1 MSRQPPE
8 VGHGG
13 GPWSRFGKTKFLVQT
28 VLNVLKGGKSSKA
41 IMWEYKSQK
50 SCDHYHDVYNEAFVA
65 CIHRIA
71 VEKDVTI
78 T

>member
-1 MSRQPPE
+1 M
-8 VGHGG
+8 VLV
-13 GPWSRFGKTKFLVQT
+13 WSNQVLTKCG
-28 VLNVLKGGKSSKA
+28 LNCFECTERGKSSKA

-71 VEKDVTI
+71 VEKDVAI

>member
-1 MSRQPPE
+1 MVKR
-8 VGHGG
+8 
-13 GPWSRFGKTKFLVQT
+13 
-28 VLNVLKGGKSSKA
+28 KGANLAKLH

-71 VEKDVTI
+71 VEKDVAI